1 MCKNA
6 PWWFSGDPIQ
16 PQSQAESTETFLLAS
31 AVETLAADDN
41 CSRSKKMR
49 PAVRGRCAE
58 LLLTSDQGL
67 WGGRGH
73 SPSRPENHRTPT
85 PSLRLFQNVCKPA
98 EEAQRPPTLQEIK
111 QKIASYNS
119 REKNCLGM
127 KLVSGPAHPRP
138 PRAFRPPRPIPLAPR
153 PLLVRSSAVPL
164 HCGAAP
170 IEVLSVGL

>member
-1 MCKNA
+1 MHMLVSLSKGFMGFY
-6 PWWFSGDPIQ
+6 WWYMNGQGQMRIVGPN
-16 PQSQAESTETFLLAS
+16 ESCDQKWTWLM
-31 AVETLAADDN
+31 AVFGRPTLGA
-41 CSRSKKMR
+41 
-49 PAVRGRCAE
+49 
-58 LLLTSDQGL
+58 
-67 WGGRGH
+67 
-73 SPSRPENHRTPT
+73 PSRPENHRTPT

-138 PRAFRPPRPIPLAPR
+138 PRAFRPPRPIPLAPC

-170 IEVLSVGL
+170 IEVLSLGL

>member
-6 PWWFSGDPIQ
+6 PWWFSVDPIQ

-49 PAVRGRCAE
+49 PGSSWSLCGAAAHFRPGP
-58 LLLTSDQGL
+58 L
-67 WGGRGH
+67 GGRGH

-138 PRAFRPPRPIPLAPR
+138 PRAFRSPRPIPLAPC